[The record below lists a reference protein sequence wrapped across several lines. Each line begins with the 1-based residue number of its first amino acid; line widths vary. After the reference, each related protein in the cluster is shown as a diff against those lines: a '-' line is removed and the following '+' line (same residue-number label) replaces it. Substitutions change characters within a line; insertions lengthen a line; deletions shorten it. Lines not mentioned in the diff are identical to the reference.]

1 MLTTMMP
8 PHGTVWR
15 PVTNGE
21 SGADVFRSADGS
33 RFAKCVAAQ
42 DVEVL
47 ADERDRTEWL
57 SGTDIPCP
65 SVLDWQSSDAGACM
79 VTSAVVG
86 VAADAVSA
94 DTLALAW
101 DSIADAV
108 RNLHELSECPF
119 DRDLT
124 RMFALAEDV
133 VARGAVN
140 PEFLP
145 EEQRATDPEVLLALL
160 APHVDVRLAQEAV
173 DTVVCHGDLCL
184 PNIFLDPTTFQV
196 TGFIDLGRLGKA
208 DRYADLSLLLS
219 NSRETWPGEERALL
233 ADNAFAHRY
242 GLDLDAARQLFYL
255 HLDPL
260 TWG

>member
-1 MLTTMMP
+1 MRTNMMP
-8 PHGTVWR
+8 PSRTVWE

-42 DVEVL
+42 DIEVL

-57 SGTDIPCP
+57 SSTDIPCP
-65 SVLDWQSSDAGACM
+65 SVLDWQSSDAGACL

-86 VAADAVSA
+86 VAADAMSA
-94 DTLALAW
+94 ETLALAW
-101 DSIADAV
+101 DSITDAV
-108 RNLHELSECPF
+108 RNLHELWECPF
-119 DRDLT
+119 DRDLA
-124 RMFALAEDV
+124 RMFALAENV

-145 EEQRATDPEVLLALL
+145 EEQQATEPEVLLARL
-160 APHVDVRLAQEAV
+160 APQVDVRLAQETA

-184 PNIFLDPTTFQV
+184 PNIFLDPATFQV

-208 DRYADLSLLLS
+208 DRYADVSLLLA
-219 NSRETWPGEERALL
+219 NSRETWPGDERAVL
-233 ADNAFAHRY
+233 ADNAFAQRY
-242 GLDLDAARQLFYL
+242 GIELDAARQFFYL